1 MPNKPSQQ
9 CGKQGLVTDRLK
21 SLNANPK
28 KSNMNAEQDAFEIWS
43 KAGSSGLKKYNAG
56 QKEHKTQFWTAGAG
70 WYAEN
75 LRDEQLDLIS
85 YNHHLIERLK
95 SMQTLAEMMEDEEVS
110 LRDAAIILKELSS
123 SHPPKPYSHQS
134 ND

>member
-1 MPNKPSQQ
+1 VEKII
-9 CGKQGLVTDRLK
+9 TT
-21 SLNANPK
+21 
-28 KSNMNAEQDAFEIWS
+28 MNAEQDAFEIWS
-43 KAGSSGLKKYNAG
+43 KAGSSGLKKYNTG
-56 QKEHKTQFWTAGAG
+56 QVEHKTQFWTAGAG

-95 SMQTLAEMMEDEEVS
+95 SMQTLAEMMEEEEVS
-110 LRDAAIILKELSS
+110 LRDAATILKELSS
-123 SHPPKPYSHQS
+123 NHPPRPYSHQS